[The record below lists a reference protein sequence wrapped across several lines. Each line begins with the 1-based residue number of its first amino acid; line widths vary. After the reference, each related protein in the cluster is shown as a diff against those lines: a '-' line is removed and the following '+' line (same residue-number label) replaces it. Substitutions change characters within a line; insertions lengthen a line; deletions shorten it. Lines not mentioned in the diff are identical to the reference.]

1 MRLVRLNSTF
11 HEKSEPFFLS
21 PDDLNGSARF
31 KTLCLSKGDYL
42 WKGSDTDLHALIEQI
57 ILDGDSVPMKLMD
70 SIGNDEENKQWVFG
84 NMILK
89 YDGKILRP
97 KTLSKTI
104 YQREFTEESVGWRI
118 NPLGSSVIPELS
130 ETYINPDE
138 ILTAFH
144 DAWGNEGVLG
154 LSYMMASLFS
164 TDIFNEYQ
172 MFPFCLIYG
181 EKESGKTTMSDA
193 MMFTLGFPPNQTSMN
208 IAETT
213 AVAINRKMNYYRSL
227 PCRFD
232 EYRTGEKKI
241 DDKKSILR
249 SIYNR
254 QGATKGL
261 RTPWGVREVE
271 PKGTF
276 ILIGEQ
282 KPDDPALVSRCIPLY
297 LTRFSRSNKSY
308 EATRWLYSK
317 NKALSY
323 LTFHVL
329 KDYVKYRDA
338 IMVDIAMTNKSLS
351 EQNAGTMDMRTQT
364 HYAILMSVMGNVFG
378 EEVAGVHIARIHT
391 ALLSTMKKFENESML
406 NRFFNEV
413 NTMRVMGEP
422 VHKYIAIEFDD
433 RSKGV
438 MYFSGLFQ
446 EWKRWKQQRGGG
458 SMFDESTLREYLTS
472 QPFYEKGGELRV
484 MKDLDSKAVSCVRLN
499 IEHKSLPMPVKDL
512 YKELKSYAYAE
523 NNTQPISFG
532 NIER

>member
-1 MRLVRLNSTF
+1 
-11 HEKSEPFFLS
+11 
-21 PDDLNGSARF
+21 
-31 KTLCLSKGDYL
+31 
-42 WKGSDTDLHALIEQI
+42 
-57 ILDGDSVPMKLMD
+57 
-70 SIGNDEENKQWVFG
+70 
-84 NMILK
+84 
-89 YDGKILRP
+89 
-97 KTLSKTI
+97 
-104 YQREFTEESVGWRI
+104 
-118 NPLGSSVIPELS
+118 
-130 ETYINPDE
+130 
-138 ILTAFH
+138 
-144 DAWGNEGVLG
+144 
-154 LSYMMASLFS
+154 
-164 TDIFNEYQ
+164 
-172 MFPFCLIYG
+172 
-181 EKESGKTTMSDA
+181 
-193 MMFTLGFPPNQTSMN
+193 
-208 IAETT
+208 
-213 AVAINRKMNYYRSL
+213 
-227 PCRFD
+227 
-232 EYRTGEKKI
+232 
-241 DDKKSILR
+241 
-249 SIYNR
+249 
-254 QGATKGL
+254 
-261 RTPWGVREVE
+261 
-271 PKGTF
+271 
-276 ILIGEQ
+276 
-282 KPDDPALVSRCIPLY
+282 VSRCIPLY